1 MVDPE
6 TVTPSVLLVDDNSDI
21 LIVAGSIIRQAGY
34 YVRPVSSAEEALQ
47 SIARYGMPHLAVV
60 DISMPGMN
68 GIELCYKLKSL
79 GNLPVIMLTAQ
90 SQESVIVKA
99 LEEFAD
105 DYIVK
110 PFQSKELV
118 ARIERVLRRI
128 EDFDYTANLR
138 IQNKTSFKFDFKSRE
153 IVEGET
159 SVSLTPTEAKLLYML
174 MNNDSG
180 FVHMEI
186 LIDRIWP
193 AKHVPEERLRVHISR
208 LRNKLK
214 SLPSNRDYIFTE
226 RGKGYR
232 FHA

>member
-6 TVTPSVLLVDDNSDI
+6 TVTPSILLVDDNRDI
-21 LIVAGSIIRQAGY
+21 LVVVGAIIRQAGY

-47 SIARYGMPHLAVV
+47 SIERYGMPHLAIV
-60 DISMPGMN
+60 DISMPGMS
-68 GIELCYKLKSL
+68 GIDLCHELKSIS
-79 GNLPVIMLTAQ
+79 NLPVIMLTAQ
-90 SQESVIVKA
+90 SQESVIVEA

-110 PFQSKELV
+110 PFQSKELI
-118 ARIERVLRRI
+118 ARIKRVLRRI
-128 EDFDYTANLR
+128 EDFDYTVNLKM
-138 IQNKTSFKFDFKSRE
+138 QNETSFQFDFKNRE
-153 IVEGET
+153 IIEGET
-159 SVSLTPTEAKLLYML
+159 SISLTPTEAKLLYLL

-193 AKHVPEERLRVHISR
+193 TKHVPEERLRVHISR
-208 LRNKLK
+208 LRSKLQ
-214 SLPSNRDYIFTE
+214 SLPSNKDYIFTE

-232 FHA
+232 FHD